1 MTRRDD
7 KQVTEA
13 LQAIRK
19 LVEMSEDKM
28 GKGDD
33 IVTLD
38 HVVWRNPIKDEDE
51 IFDDTADTQQPI
63 TKSTLSPEAVAKDRS
78 LYSDNISVSEHQ
90 RGADSQET
98 ARSITQT
105 APIAAS
111 GIVTARE
118 LDGLG
123 RKPLEMSQIVR
134 KREPVAASLPPAPQN
149 TEPTFTPSPAS
160 VDNQSTAETPD
171 LPLASDQMPPT
182 VPNTAPNTAS
192 NTVPI
197 TELTQPLGRRG
208 GGYYTG
214 LPRNPSVPDM
224 MVKPAIEAVK
234 PEPKKTLTQP
244 DEVLVSGQGKTDD
257 TPSENAPR
265 NAGFPEEDFSFHIAE
280 TPMSRLS
287 FDPIT
292 AEASGEMP
300 HVIQPNIQ
308 VPIAQPAVENPAQEV
323 QKMFAP
329 EPEEQSDEATA
340 YPEPEVDFDE
350 PISHPTLHIVSD
362 TSFEEEE
369 DAPGFSGAVRGALRS
384 IIKEQVSSWLQ
395 GNMTD
400 LIEEA
405 LTSPQKRPKSSRKP
419 SSKSKG

>member
-1 MTRRDD
+1 MARRDD
-7 KQVTEA
+7 KQVIEA

-33 IVTLD
+33 IVILD

-51 IFDDTADTQQPI
+51 ILDAAADTQEPI
-63 TKSTLSPEAVAKDRS
+63 YQTSLPPKSTAKGLLLSSDQPVV
-78 LYSDNISVSEHQ
+78 SDNETE
-90 RGADSQET
+90 ADAKEKP
-98 ARSITQT
+98 RPITQT
-105 APIAAS
+105 SPIAAS
-111 GIVTARE
+111 GVVTARE
-118 LDGLG
+118 LDGIG

-134 KREPVAASLPPAPQN
+134 KKEPVAASMPTSPQTTEPAFTSPSSRMDNQPEAEPSALPPAN
-149 TEPTFTPSPAS
+149 EAS
-160 VDNQSTAETPD
+160 A
-171 LPLASDQMPPT
+171 
-182 VPNTAPNTAS
+182 
-192 NTVPI
+192 PI

-214 LPRNPSVPDM
+214 LPRNQSVPNV
-224 MVKPAIEAVK
+224 MVKPAIEAAK
-234 PEPKKTLTQP
+234 PEPKIAP
-244 DEVLVSGQGKTDD
+244 SEPREALVSNRVQIDD
-257 TPSENAPR
+257 KPSVNAPK
-265 NAGFPEEDFSFHIAE
+265 NEAFADDDFSFHIAE

-287 FDPIT
+287 FEPMA

-300 HVIQPNIQ
+300 HVIQPDIQ
-308 VPIAQPAVENPAQEV
+308 VPIAQAAVANPAEEV
-323 QKMFAP
+323 QKMFAS
-329 EPEEQSDEATA
+329 EPASQSDEVTA
-340 YPEPEVDFDE
+340 YSEPEDNFDE

-362 TSFEEEE
+362 TSLDDEED

-419 SSKSKG
+419 SSKSEG

>member
-1 MTRRDD
+1 MARRDD

-51 IFDDTADTQQPI
+51 ILDDSADTLEPI
-63 TKSTLSPEAVAKDRS
+63 PQTFSPPKSTAKGLSLSSDQPVVSDHETEADA
-78 LYSDNISVSEHQ
+78 
-90 RGADSQET
+90 QEKP
-98 ARSITQT
+98 RPITQT
-105 APIAAS
+105 SPIAAS
-111 GIVTARE
+111 GVVTARE
-118 LDGLG
+118 LDGIG

-134 KREPVAASLPPAPQN
+134 KREPVAASMPTPPQTTDPAFTSPSARMENQPAAVPSALPPANPQI
-149 TEPTFTPSPAS
+149 EAS
-160 VDNQSTAETPD
+160 A
-171 LPLASDQMPPT
+171 
-182 VPNTAPNTAS
+182 
-192 NTVPI
+192 PI

-214 LPRNPSVPDM
+214 LPRNQSVPDV
-224 MVKPAIEAVK
+224 MVKPAIEAAK
-234 PEPKKTLTQP
+234 PEPKIAPTEP
-244 DEVLVSGQGKTDD
+244 REALVSNRDQIDD
-257 TPSENAPR
+257 KPSVNAPK
-265 NAGFPEEDFSFHIAE
+265 NEVFADDDFSFHIAE

-287 FDPIT
+287 FEPIA

-300 HVIQPNIQ
+300 HVIQPDIQ
-308 VPIAQPAVENPAQEV
+308 VPIAQPAVSNPAEEV
-323 QKMFAP
+323 QKMFAS
-329 EPEEQSDEATA
+329 EPASQSDEVTA
-340 YPEPEVDFDE
+340 YSESEDNFDE

-362 TSFEEEE
+362 TSLDDDEED